1 MKFVRSVELFAGG
14 GGLALGTHL
23 GGFSTEVVA
32 EWDSWSCETLRV
44 NGGLGHP
51 LVSGV
56 DVREGDVRKIDW
68 SDVAPGVDLVSGGPP
83 CQPFSMG
90 GKAMA
95 AEDPRDMF
103 PATAEVI
110 RQLQPRAF
118 MVENVRGLTRPAF
131 ANYFSYI
138 QLRLAHPDLVA
149 RADESWSDHYA
160 RLQAEHTSV
169 RTDLQYRVVTRLVN
183 AADYGV
189 PQQRWRVF
197 IVGFRCDIDA
207 EWSFPEPTHSASA
220 LRAVQESGEYWD
232 THRVPRSQRV
242 TELRGGGDPGLR
254 PWRTVRDALAGLP
267 EPTEKG
273 SPRFLNHVLQPGAR
287 AYPGHT
293 GSFIDAPSKALKA
306 GVHGVPGGENMLRRA
321 DGSVRYYTVREA
333 ARLQTFPDRYRLNGP
348 WSEAMRQIGNAV
360 PVRLAQTVAAS
371 IHEHLELAAVREH
384 IAMRELSLQYS
395 PAQVNA

>member
-1 MKFVRSVELFAGG
+1 MRSVELFAGG

-44 NGGLGHP
+44 NSSLGHP
-51 LVSGV
+51 LVRGIDIRES
-56 DVREGDVRKIDW
+56 DVRTIDW
-68 SDVAPGVDLVSGGPP
+68 SNLTPGIDLVSGGPP

-103 PATAEVI
+103 PVTAEVI

-118 MVENVRGLTRPAF
+118 MIENVRGLTRPAF

-138 QLRLAHPDLVA
+138 QLRLAHPDITP
-149 RADESWSDHYA
+149 RSSESWSDHYA

-169 RTDLQYRVVTRLVN
+169 HTDLQYRVVTQLVN
-183 AADYGV
+183 AANYGI

-197 IVGFRCDIDA
+197 FIGFRCDIDA
-207 EWSFPEPTHSASA
+207 EWSFPEPTHSAAA
-220 LRAVQESGEYWD
+220 LKAAQESGEYWD
-232 THRVPRSQRV
+232 TYSVPKSQRH
-242 TELRGGGDPGLR
+242 TEIRGGGDPTLR
-254 PWRTVRDALAGLP
+254 PWRTVRDALVGLP

-273 SPRFLNHVLQPGAR
+273 STRFLNHTFQPGAR
-287 AYPGHT
+287 SYPGHT
-293 GSFIDAPSKALKA
+293 GSFIDAPAKALKA

-321 DGSVRYYTVREA
+321 NGSVRYFSVREA

-348 WSEAMRQIGNAV
+348 WTEAMRQLGNAV
-360 PVRLAQTVAAS
+360 PVRLAQIIAAS
-371 IHEHLELAAVREH
+371 IHEHLELASIREH
-384 IAMRELSLQYS
+384 IALRQLTLDTPLPRINS
-395 PAQVNA
+395 

>member
-1 MKFVRSVELFAGG
+1 MECMRSVELFAGG
-14 GGLALGTHL
+14 GGLTLGTHL
-23 GGFSTEVVA
+23 GGFSTEVVV

-44 NGGLGHP
+44 NGALGHP
-51 LVSGV
+51 LVRNV
-56 DVREGDVRKIDW
+56 DVREGDVRAIEW
-68 SDVAPGVDLVSGGPP
+68 SDIIPGVDLVSGGPP

-118 MVENVRGLTRPAF
+118 MIENVRGLTRPAF
-131 ANYFSYI
+131 TNYFSYI
-138 QLRLAHPDLVA
+138 QLRLAHPDITA
-149 RADESWSDHYA
+149 HPDESWSDHYA

-169 RTDLQYRVVTRLVN
+169 HTDLQYKVVTQLVN

-207 EWSFPEPTHSASA
+207 EWSFPEPTHSAAA
-220 LRAVQESGEYWD
+220 LRAFQESGEYWD
-232 THRVPRSQRV
+232 AYRVPKSYRHIEV
-242 TELRGGGDPGLR
+242 RGCGDPSLR
-254 PWRTVRDALAGLP
+254 PWRTVRDAFVGLP

-273 SPRFLNHVLQPGAR
+273 SSCFLNHTLQPGAR
-287 AYPGHT
+287 SYPGHM

-321 DGSVRYYTVREA
+321 DGFVRYYSVREA

-360 PVRLAQTVAAS
+360 PVRLAQTIASS
-371 IHEHLELAAVREH
+371 IHEHLELASVREY
-384 IAMRELSLQYS
+384 IALRQLNLNVSQ
-395 PAQVNA
+395 AQVNA